1 MVQYEN
7 LQCENNDLANEIAN
21 VDVLTEECTQSRKEI
36 ASLQVRSFEDFVSVQ
51 VEIEQKRS
59 QLNEIDN
66 QIYECKTLYTN
77 DLLYNIHLLKGLSRN
92 NPFEVEDIQ
101 KMILSSKEEQQSLLA
116 DVSPF
121 HRLND

>member
-77 DLLYNIHLLKGLSRN
+77 DLLYNIHLLKAISRN

-116 DVSPF
+116 DVSSF

>member
-36 ASLQVRSFEDFVSVQ
+36 ASLQVHSFEDFVSVQ

-77 DLLYNIHLLKGLSRN
+77 DLLYSIHLLKAISRN

-116 DVSPF
+116 DVSSF
-121 HRLND
+121 HRLTN